1 MRFSI
6 MIILRSPLMKTIVR
20 SIFLIII
27 ISFVWTCEKDLERQT
42 IKTMDVLLKN
52 TEEYSYDFNISGD
65 EEGASITTQSTHYQT
80 SKLKRDSDTNW
91 SVVYLYK
98 PESGYIGTDYVEIE
112 FCTGGEGTNCEHIE
126 IVQLHFIITE

>member
-1 MRFSI
+1 

-80 SKLKRDSDTNW
+80 SKLKRDSYTNW